1 MTFNNKVQL
10 SGFLGQEPRAINK
23 ETKQF
28 AALQVATND
37 NYPVKAG
44 GEPKW
49 EEKETVWHDVLV
61 FRPAVVKFA
70 NDLKKG
76 DRVAISGSISYKLF
90 KDQQG
95 FNRKQ
100 ATIIANTIT
109 KLGSPGQD
117 KLIQTEIDEIV
128 EKLTA

>member
-1 MTFNNKVQL
+1 MTFNNTVQL

-23 ETKQF
+23 ETKKF
-28 AALQVATND
+28 SVLQVATND
-37 NYPVKAG
+37 NYPVKTAG
-44 GEPKW
+44 ETKW
-49 EEKETVWHDVLV
+49 EEKTVWHDVLV
-61 FRPAVVKFA
+61 FRPSVVKFA

-95 FNRKQ
+95 YNRKQ